1 MSFEQL
7 MSVLR
12 ARSGWIVLM
21 LFVVTGG
28 MAAAT
33 LFVLPKTYSATTS
46 VMISFKS
53 NDPFEQSGSAIQQSP
68 GYVATQADIVSSHQ
82 VALKVVKDLAWAD
95 DPRAI
100 ELFNKDTR
108 GRGSLDD
115 WLADKLLK
123 KLEVKPARESRVL
136 EIRYSS
142 TDPQFSARVADAF
155 AQAYIDTTSAL
166 NADPARRNTGWFEQ
180 QLKNLRDEVKRS
192 QAKLTAY
199 QQKSGIVGASGERM
213 DTETQRLAELTTQLT
228 AAQAQVYEAKSRQ
241 LGENHPQY
249 QRALSNEMALSRPV
263 AEQKARILRLRKQ
276 YDDIAMLTHE
286 VENAQ
291 RTYDAALQRANQTS
305 LESRSSQTSASIL
318 SRAYVPI
325 KPSSPNVVLN
335 LALSVLL
342 GLALGVGVALGREL
356 ADRRI
361 RTVRDIKLDLGLP
374 VLGVLLKGRA

>member
-1 MSFEQL
+1 MNFQQL
-7 MSVLR
+7 MSILS
-12 ARSGWIVLM
+12 ARSGWIVLT
-21 LFVVTGG
+21 LFVVTGVT
-28 MAAAT
+28 AAAT
-33 LFVLPKTYSATTS
+33 FFVLPKTYSATTS
-46 VMISFKS
+46 MMISFKS
-53 NDPFEQSGSAIQQSP
+53 NDPFGQPGFAVPQSP

-82 VALKVVKDLAWAD
+82 VALEVVKNLAWAD

-100 ELFNKDTR
+100 ELFNKETR

-123 KLEVKPARESRVL
+123 KLEVRPARESRVI
-136 EIRYSS
+136 EIRFSW

-180 QLKNLRDEVKRS
+180 QLKKLRGDVKRA
-192 QAKLTAY
+192 QEKLTAY

-228 AAQAQVYEAKSRQ
+228 AAQAQVYEVKSRQ

-249 QRALSNEMALSRPV
+249 RRALANEAALQRPV

-276 YDDIAMLTHE
+276 YDDIAMLTRE

-291 RTYDAALQRANQTS
+291 RIYDAAMQRADQTS
-305 LESRSSQTSASIL
+305 LESQSPQAGASIL
-318 SRAYVPI
+318 SKAYVPTE
-325 KPSSPNVVLN
+325 PSSPKVVLN

-356 ADRRI
+356 ADRRV

-374 VLGVLLKGRA
+374 VLGVLQKGRA